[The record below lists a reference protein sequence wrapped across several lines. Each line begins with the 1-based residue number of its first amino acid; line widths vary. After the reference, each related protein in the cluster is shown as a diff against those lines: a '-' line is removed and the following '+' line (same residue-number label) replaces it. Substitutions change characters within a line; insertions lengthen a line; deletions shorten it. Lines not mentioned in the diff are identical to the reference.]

1 MKSIVFNCSFL
12 FFLFLSSCGV
22 YSFTGA
28 SISPEVKTI
37 SIQTFFNNAQLGP
50 ANMSNLFTEGLKDYF
65 QQNTSLTIID
75 NEGHLQ
81 FDGYIDNYTLTPV
94 GAGASG
100 RSDQV
105 DYAQLTRITIVVY
118 ATYTN
123 VIDDTFNYEKR
134 FSFFKDF
141 DQEEV
146 DLSSV
151 EEEFVEEIFDQIIID
166 MFYESVANW

>member
-1 MKSIVFNCSFL
+1 MKSIVFN
-12 FFLFLSSCGV
+12 SSCLIFLLLTSCGI

-28 SISPEVKTI
+28 SISPDVKTI

-50 ANMSNLFTEGLKDYF
+50 ANMSILFTEGLKDYF

-94 GAGASG
+94 GSGSSG
-100 RSDQV
+100 RSDLI

-123 VIDDTFNYEKR
+123 VIDDTFNYEKK

-151 EEEFVEEIFDQIIID
+151 EEEFVKEIFDQIIID
-166 MFYESVANW
+166 MFNESVANW